1 MKFFPY
7 SCRVDWTRENLPPTP
22 LATPEPMAAKEK
34 GYTSSTNKIVLFKH
48 CKHLHTGNTTR
59 TGSFRYIR
67 KRPRPPLFHIIST
80 APIVRLL
87 SRRSR
92 PVPCAAA
99 AMGSSD
105 SQAPLL
111 LPRGSHR
118 KEEEEE
124 YAAAGKVRG
133 CCGGDGEGGWWR
145 EATAE
150 AGRLASLA
158 APMIA
163 VALLQLMMQLISTV
177 MVGHL
182 GEVALAGAAIANS
195 LTNVSG
201 FSVLMGLACG
211 LETIC
216 GQAYGAKQYHKLA
229 LYMYR
234 SIIVLLVV
242 SVPIAIIWVFIPEVL
257 PLIGQQPEI
266 ASEAGKYALWLIP
279 GLFAFTVA
287 QCLSKFL
294 QTQSLIFP
302 MVLSSSITLALFI
315 PLCWF
320 MVYKVG
326 MGNAGAALSVSICD
340 WVEVTVLGLYI
351 VLSPSCEKTRAPL
364 TWEAFSG
371 IGSFLRLAVPSAL
384 MICVR
389 VSNEL
394 GAGNPEAVLVSVTL
408 LALRHFIGI
417 AFSNEEEVINYVTRM
432 VPVLSVSV
440 ITDSLQGVLS
450 GVSRGCGWQ
459 HLGAYVNL
467 GAFYLVGVPVALFFG
482 FAMHLGGM
490 GFWMGMVAG
499 GATQVTLLSIITAM
513 TNWGKMAEK
522 ARDRVFEER
531 IPTQKAYIIFVLN
544 KEQSILENKHLIA
557 AQTSS
562 RVVTIRFGK
571 NIKSI

>member
-1 MKFFPY
+1 
-7 SCRVDWTRENLPPTP
+7 
-22 LATPEPMAAKEK
+22 
-34 GYTSSTNKIVLFKH
+34 
-48 CKHLHTGNTTR
+48 
-59 TGSFRYIR
+59 
-67 KRPRPPLFHIIST
+67 
-80 APIVRLL
+80 
-87 SRRSR
+87 
-92 PVPCAAA
+92 
-99 AMGSSD
+99 MGSSD

-118 KEEEEE
+118 KEEEEDH
-124 YAAAGKVRG
+124 AAAGKVRS
-133 CCGGDGEGGWWR
+133 CCCGGGDGEGGWWR

-216 GQAYGAKQYHKLA
+216 GQAYGAEQYHKLA

-384 MICVR
+384 MICISTVVLVYNLPHGIGTAASVR

-394 GAGNPEAVLVSVTL
+394 GAGNPKGARLVVGVALSVILCSAVLVSVTL

-432 VPVLSVSV
+432 VPVLSISV

-531 IPTQKAYIIFVLN
+531 IPTQSV
-544 KEQSILENKHLIA
+544 
-557 AQTSS
+557 
-562 RVVTIRFGK
+562 
-571 NIKSI
+571 

>member
-1 MKFFPY
+1 
-7 SCRVDWTRENLPPTP
+7 
-22 LATPEPMAAKEK
+22 
-34 GYTSSTNKIVLFKH
+34 
-48 CKHLHTGNTTR
+48 
-59 TGSFRYIR
+59 
-67 KRPRPPLFHIIST
+67 
-80 APIVRLL
+80 
-87 SRRSR
+87 
-92 PVPCAAA
+92 
-99 AMGSSD
+99 MGSSD

-118 KEEEEE
+118 KEEEEEE

-216 GQAYGAKQYHKLA
+216 GQAYGAEQYHKLA

-384 MICVR
+384 MICISTV
-389 VSNEL
+389 
-394 GAGNPEAVLVSVTL
+394 VLVYNL
-408 LALRHFIGI
+408 PHGIGT
-417 AFSNEEEVINYVTRM
+417 AASNEEEVINYVTRM
-432 VPVLSVSV
+432 VPVLSISV

-531 IPTQKAYIIFVLN
+531 IPTQSV
-544 KEQSILENKHLIA
+544 
-557 AQTSS
+557 
-562 RVVTIRFGK
+562 
-571 NIKSI
+571 

>member
-1 MKFFPY
+1 
-7 SCRVDWTRENLPPTP
+7 
-22 LATPEPMAAKEK
+22 
-34 GYTSSTNKIVLFKH
+34 
-48 CKHLHTGNTTR
+48 
-59 TGSFRYIR
+59 
-67 KRPRPPLFHIIST
+67 
-80 APIVRLL
+80 
-87 SRRSR
+87 
-92 PVPCAAA
+92 
-99 AMGSSD
+99 MGSSD

-118 KEEEEE
+118 KEEEEEE

-201 FSVLMGLACG
+201 FSVLVVDQCFIFRITMKYGTRLPCRGRMGLACG

-216 GQAYGAKQYHKLA
+216 GQAYGAEQYHKLA

-384 MICVR
+384 MICISTVVLVYNLPHGIGTAASVR

-394 GAGNPEAVLVSVTL
+394 GAGNPEGARLVVGVALSVILCSAVLVSVTL

-432 VPVLSVSV
+432 VPVLSISV

-531 IPTQKAYIIFVLN
+531 IPTQSV
-544 KEQSILENKHLIA
+544 
-557 AQTSS
+557 
-562 RVVTIRFGK
+562 
-571 NIKSI
+571 

>member
-1 MKFFPY
+1 
-7 SCRVDWTRENLPPTP
+7 
-22 LATPEPMAAKEK
+22 MA
-34 GYTSSTNKIVLFKH
+34 SL
-48 CKHLHTGNTTR
+48 
-59 TGSFRYIR
+59 
-67 KRPRPPLFHIIST
+67 
-80 APIVRLL
+80 
-87 SRRSR
+87 
-92 PVPCAAA
+92 
-99 AMGSSD
+99 D
-105 SQAPLL
+105 SEAPLL
-111 LPRGSHR
+111 LPRGSR
-118 KEEEEE
+118 KEEDGEGERGE
-124 YAAAGKVRG
+124 AAAGKVRHPWLR
-133 CCGGDGEGGWWR
+133 CRCLVGGDGWWR

-150 AGRLASLA
+150 AGRLFALA

-216 GQAYGAKQYHKLA
+216 GQAYGAEQYHKLA

-234 SIIVLLVV
+234 SIIVLLLV
-242 SVPIAIIWVFIPEVL
+242 SVPIAILWVFIPEVL

-320 MVYKVG
+320 MVYKAG

-364 TWEAFSG
+364 TWEAFRG

-384 MICVR
+384 MICLEWWSYELLVLLSGILPNPALETSVLSICISTVVLVYNLPHGIGTAASVR

-394 GAGNPEAVLVSVTL
+394 GAGNPGGACLVVEVALSVILCSAVLVSVTL

-432 VPVLSVSV
+432 VPILSISV

-467 GAFYLVGVPVALFFG
+467 GAFYLVGVPVALFLG

-499 GATQVTLLSIITAM
+499 GATQVTLLSVITAM
-513 TNWGKMAEK
+513 TNWAKMAEK

-531 IPTQKAYIIFVLN
+531 ILTQAV
-544 KEQSILENKHLIA
+544 
-557 AQTSS
+557 
-562 RVVTIRFGK
+562 
-571 NIKSI
+571 